1 MTRFPCEKSVKRPR
15 PSEGPRSFMAPDLA
29 TGDALPDGATPVA
42 PGETRRESCIPV
54 PEGHRPFR
62 CSPQPLMALGAH
74 PRATPPFE
82 EVSRLPYSGDLRSL
96 FWLVPRHG

>member
-1 MTRFPCEKSVKRPR
+1 MPFRMEQPPKLRERHDVTRVSPFRKGIDR
-15 PSEGPRSFMAPDLA
+15 FAA
-29 TGDALPDGATPVA
+29 A
-42 PGETRRESCIPV
+42 PGN
-54 PEGHRPFR
+54 
-62 CSPQPLMALGAH
+62 SPQPLMALGAH